1 MPRPALR
8 LDEIIER
15 LDIYFDTEFTFI
27 KSEEAAALIIDLP
40 RSTQDFVLELTRRVA
55 STNEELAF
63 QFSMNANRALD
74 AMDLHM
80 VEAWAM
86 TATDNYDRKGLLPAM
101 SVIRELDSYVH
112 SAHIN
117 ACGAV
122 LDEEIAVLLPF
133 VQGLSGRKLKIA
145 EADGNDAYTDT
156 ETIYLPAITALL
168 EESKDNFLIYKATIA
183 MLWAQIHFGTFR
195 VPFERLQHCDNP
207 ESELKN
213 FSALENIRLESCIK
227 RELPGLYRDMQLLK
241 KKVQQ
246 QKVLQQSE
254 PAQEN
259 KNQTDDTTPVVSTPA
274 LSKRWLEIE
283 RKLTAINAT
292 IDDTLNCL
300 ALLDDSDCPA
310 ACCYQGILQ
319 LDRVSEIKQKRIEKE
334 KAYFRIALS
343 ELAKES
349 LDSDKAENEDA
360 ETAESID
367 HARTEFKVKPQQ
379 EDPDQQLNSGVI
391 ELELEGELVALP
403 DHVRELITSIIVDF
417 GEIPPEHLF
426 AAGPGEYD
434 LKRYEEEMMNSDD
447 VWQGTYHEEGAELYN
462 EWNFKRQ
469 HYHKNWCVLRELEIE
484 PEYDDFVEDTLLKY
498 KGLLKSLRH
507 TFEILRGE
515 DKLLK
520 KQVHGDDVDI
530 DALVEAYADLQSGME
545 MTDRLFTKMHKVER
559 NVAVIFMVDMSG
571 STKGWINEAERESL
585 ILLAEV
591 LQILGDRFA
600 IYGFSGMTR
609 KRCEL
614 YRIKTFDEEFNDE
627 VKGRISNMK
636 PKDYTRM
643 GVFIRHMTR
652 IFSEV
657 EASTKLLIT
666 LSDGKPDDY
675 DTYRGEYGVEDTRQA
690 LYEAH
695 RDGIH
700 SYCITIDDQ
709 ARDYLP
715 HMYGAAN
722 YSVISEVGEL
732 PMKVADIYRRLTT

>member
-1 MPRPALR
+1 MPRPALTFE
-8 LDEIIER
+8 EIIER
-15 LDIYFDTEFTFI
+15 LDIYFDVEFTFI
-27 KSEEAAALIIDLP
+27 KSELAAELIVQQP
-40 RSTQDFVLELTRRVA
+40 RTTQDFILDLSKRIA
-55 STNEELAF
+55 ATNEELSF
-63 QFSMNANRALD
+63 QFTLNAIRALD
-74 AMDLHM
+74 AMDRHM

-86 TATDNYDRKGLLPAM
+86 TATDNYDRKGLTPAM
-101 SVIRELDSYVH
+101 TVIRDLDNYVH
-112 SAHIN
+112 NAHIN

-122 LDEEIAVLLPF
+122 LEEEISVLLPF

-145 EADGNDAYTDT
+145 ESDDNTAYTDT

-168 EESKDNFLIYKATIA
+168 EESKDNFLIYKASVA
-183 MLWAQIHFGTFR
+183 FLWAQIQFGTFR
-195 VPFERLQHCDNP
+195 LPFEEILDCDDP
-207 ESELKN
+207 DTELKKITT
-213 FSALENIRLESCIK
+213 LETIRLEACIK
-227 RELPGLYRDMQLLK
+227 RELPGLYRDMQVLK
-241 KKVQQ
+241 KKTGED
-246 QKVLQQSE
+246 QKHSYPDNWQHIIES
-254 PAQEN
+254 
-259 KNQTDDTTPVVSTPA
+259 
-274 LSKRWLEIE
+274 LS
-283 RKLTAINAT
+283 ADNAS
-292 IDDTLNCL
+292 IDDTLNFMASIEEEAYL
-300 ALLDDSDCPA
+300 TP
-310 ACCYQGILQ
+310 CCYHGTLK
-319 LDRVSEIKQKRIEKE
+319 LDQVIVVMSKRIEKE

-349 LDSDKAENEDA
+349 LKKNSDETDLEPEVDA
-360 ETAESID
+360 STIFNIKSKDE
-367 HARTEFKVKPQQ
+367 QQ
-379 EDPDQQLNSGVI
+379 QINSGTI
-391 ELELEGELVALP
+391 ELELEGELMPIP
-403 DHVRELITSIIVDF
+403 DHVKELITSIIVDF
-417 GEIPPEHLF
+417 GEIPPEHLH

-434 LKRYEEEMMNSDD
+434 LKKYEDEMPNPDD
-447 VWQGTYHEEGAELYN
+447 VWQGTYHVEGAELYN

-484 PEYDDFVEDTLLKY
+484 PEYDDFVDRALEKH

-530 DALVEAYADLQSGME
+530 DALVEAYGDVKSGME
-545 MTDRLFTKMHKVER
+545 MTDRLFTKMHKEER

-585 ILLAEV
+585 ILLCEV
-591 LQILGDRFA
+591 IQILGDRFA

-609 KRCEL
+609 TRCEL
-614 YRIKTFDEEFNDE
+614 FKIKAFDEEYNDE
-627 VKGRISNMK
+627 IKGRISNIQ

-652 IFSEV
+652 LFNEI

-666 LSDGKPDDY
+666 ISDGKPDDY

-700 SYCITIDDQ
+700 PYCITIDEE
-709 ARDYLP
+709 AREYLP

-722 YSVISEVGEL
+722 YSVIDDVAQL
-732 PMKVADIYRRLTT
+732 PRKVSDIYRRLTT

>member
-1 MPRPALR
+1 MPRQSLTTEAIIAI
-8 LDEIIER
+8 LDVC
-15 LDIYFDTEFTFI
+15 FDVEFSFI
-27 KSEEAAALIIDLP
+27 KSEEPAELIIQQSRRD
-40 RSTQDFVLELTRRVA
+40 QDFILDLTRRISA
-55 STNEELAF
+55 TNQELAF
-63 QFSMNANRALD
+63 QFAMNSIDALQ
-74 AMDLHM
+74 AMNQHM

-86 TATDNYDRKGLLPAM
+86 AATDSYDRKGLFPAM
-101 SVIRELDSYVH
+101 SVIRDLENYVH
-112 SAHIN
+112 TAHVN

-122 LDEEIAVLLPF
+122 LDQEISVLLPF
-133 VQGLSGRKLKIA
+133 AQGLSGRKLKIA
-145 EADGNDAYTDT
+145 EASDSHAYTDS

-168 EESKDNFLIYKATIA
+168 EESKDNFLIYKASIA
-183 MLWAQIHFGTFR
+183 LLWAQIQFGTFR
-195 VPFERLQHCDNP
+195 IEFEKLLDCENP
-207 ESELKN
+207 ETQLKK
-213 FSALENIRLESCIK
+213 FHALETVRLEACIK
-227 RELPGLYRDMQLLK
+227 RELPGLYRDMKLLRQK
-241 KKVQQ
+241 SDENHAETELWQQ
-246 QKVLQQSE
+246 IKTRLC
-254 PAQEN
+254 
-259 KNQTDDTTPVVSTPA
+259 
-274 LSKRWLEIE
+274 IE
-283 RKLTAINAT
+283 KASIH
-292 IDDTLNCL
+292 DTLECL
-300 ALLDDSDCPA
+300 ALIDESHCPPP
-310 ACCYQGILQ
+310 CCYQGKLN
-319 LDRVSEIKQKRIEKE
+319 LDHVSEVMQKRVEKE

-349 LDSDKAENEDA
+349 MKKKADATEDEQDNDEPVINA
-360 ETAESID
+360 DTQ
-367 HARTEFKVKPQQ
+367 FKVKTKDDERQI
-379 EDPDQQLNSGVI
+379 STGII
-391 ELELEGELVALP
+391 ELELEGELVAVP
-403 DHVRELITSIIVDF
+403 DHIRELMTSIMVDF
-417 GEIPPEHLF
+417 GEIPPEHLY

-434 LKRYEEEMMNSDD
+434 LKKYEDEIQSPDD

-469 HYHKNWCVLRELEIE
+469 HYHKNWCVLRELDIE
-484 PEYDDFVEDTLLKY
+484 PEYDDFVENTLLKH

-520 KQVHGDDVDI
+520 RQVYGDDIDI
-530 DALVEAYADLQSGME
+530 DALVEAYADVKSGME
-545 MTDRLFTKMHKVER
+545 MTDRLFTKMHKEER

-591 LQILGDRFA
+591 IQILGDRFA

-614 YRIKTFDEEFNDE
+614 YKIKTFDEEYNDE
-627 VKGRISNMK
+627 IKGRISNMQ
-636 PKDYTRM
+636 PQDYTRM
-643 GVFIRHMTR
+643 GVFIRHMTK
-652 IFSEV
+652 IFSDV

-700 SYCITIDDQ
+700 SYCITIDEE

-722 YSVISEVGEL
+722 YSVIDDVAQL
-732 PMKVADIYRRLTT
+732 PLKVSDIYRRLTT

>member
-1 MPRPALR
+1 MPRPALTFE
-8 LDEIIER
+8 EIIER
-15 LDIYFDTEFTFI
+15 LDIYFDVEFTFI
-27 KSEEAAALIIDLP
+27 KSELAAELIVQQP
-40 RSTQDFVLELTRRVA
+40 RTTQDFILDLSKRIA
-55 STNEELAF
+55 ATNEELSF
-63 QFSMNANRALD
+63 QFTLNAIRALD
-74 AMDLHM
+74 AMDRHM

-86 TATDNYDRKGLLPAM
+86 TATDNYDRKGLTPAM
-101 SVIRELDSYVH
+101 TVIRDLDNYVH
-112 SAHIN
+112 NAHIN

-122 LDEEIAVLLPF
+122 LEEEISVLLPF

-145 EADGNDAYTDT
+145 ESDDNTAYTDT

-168 EESKDNFLIYKATIA
+168 EESKDNFLIYKASVA
-183 MLWAQIHFGTFR
+183 FLWAQIQFGTFR
-195 VPFERLQHCDNP
+195 LPFEEILDCDDP
-207 ESELKN
+207 DTELKKITT
-213 FSALENIRLESCIK
+213 LETIRLEACIK
-227 RELPGLYRDMQLLK
+227 RELPGLYRDMQVLK
-241 KKVQQ
+241 KKTGED
-246 QKVLQQSE
+246 QKHSYPDNWQHI
-254 PAQEN
+254 
-259 KNQTDDTTPVVSTPA
+259 
-274 LSKRWLEIE
+274 IE
-283 RKLTAINAT
+283 RLSADNAS
-292 IDDTLNCL
+292 IDDTLNFMASIEEEAYL
-300 ALLDDSDCPA
+300 TP
-310 ACCYQGILQ
+310 CCYHGTLK
-319 LDRVSEIKQKRIEKE
+319 LDQVIVVMSKRIEKE

-349 LDSDKAENEDA
+349 LKKNSDETDLEPEVDA
-360 ETAESID
+360 STIFNIKSKDE
-367 HARTEFKVKPQQ
+367 QQ
-379 EDPDQQLNSGVI
+379 QINSGTI
-391 ELELEGELVALP
+391 ELELEGELMPIP
-403 DHVRELITSIIVDF
+403 DHVKELITSIIVDF
-417 GEIPPEHLF
+417 GEIPPEHLH

-434 LKRYEEEMMNSDD
+434 LKKYEDEMPNPDD
-447 VWQGTYHEEGAELYN
+447 VWQGTYHVEGAELYN

-484 PEYDDFVEDTLLKY
+484 PEYDDFVDRALDKH

-530 DALVEAYADLQSGME
+530 DALVEAYGDVKSGME
-545 MTDRLFTKMHKVER
+545 MTDRLFTKMHKEER

-585 ILLAEV
+585 ILLCEV
-591 LQILGDRFA
+591 IQILGDRFA

-609 KRCEL
+609 TRCEL
-614 YRIKTFDEEFNDE
+614 FKIKAFDEEYNDE
-627 VKGRISNMK
+627 IKGRISNIQ

-652 IFSEV
+652 LFNEI

-666 LSDGKPDDY
+666 ISDGKPDDY

-700 SYCITIDDQ
+700 PYCITIDEE
-709 ARDYLP
+709 AREYLP

-722 YSVISEVGEL
+722 YSVIDDVAQL
-732 PMKVADIYRRLTT
+732 PRKVSDIYRRLTT